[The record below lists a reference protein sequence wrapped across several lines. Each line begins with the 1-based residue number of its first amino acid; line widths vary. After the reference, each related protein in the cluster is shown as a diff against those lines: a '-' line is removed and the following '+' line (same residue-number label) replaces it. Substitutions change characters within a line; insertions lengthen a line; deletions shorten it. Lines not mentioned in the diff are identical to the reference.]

1 MPDNK
6 EEIEIEIEAP
16 GQEKPEKEIE
26 IEVAEEKAGASPSSD
41 DAVAELKRQ
50 LEVERNA
57 RLRAENNAQ
66 HGATEANK
74 AMEERRKSEMQ
85 LLNGAIETLTRE
97 QEMLKNQLAHAL
109 ATDEHS
115 MAADIQVAMS
125 DNSAKLTQM
134 KMGKEAMENTP
145 VPKFEPMQ
153 HTPNDPVEAVASQL
167 SHRSAEWVRKHP
179 EYVRNPNL
187 YQKMVAAHNMAVAD
201 GLSADTDEYFRTVEG
216 LLKITPAQQDNESAL
231 SQASQP
237 MARRS
242 APPAAPVSRS
252 NGADTTR
259 ARLTREEVEIAEMM
273 GMTKEEY
280 FKHKQQL
287 KKEGR
292 MN

>member
-1 MPDNK
+1 MADNK
-6 EEIEIEIEAP
+6 EEIEIDLEAP
-16 GQEKPEKEIE
+16 VKESPEKEV
-26 IEVAEEKAGASPSSD
+26 EVEVSEEKTEAAPSSD

-50 LEVERNA
+50 LEAERNA

-66 HGATEANK
+66 QGATEANK

-85 LLNGAIETLTRE
+85 LLTGAIETVSRE
-97 QEMLKNQLAHAL
+97 QEMLKSHYANAL
-109 ATDEHS
+109 ANGDHMQAAEIQAS
-115 MAADIQVAMS
+115 MAENA
-125 DNSAKLTQM
+125 AKLTQM
-134 KMGKEAMENTP
+134 KMGKEAMENAP
-145 VPKFEPMQ
+145 IPKFEPMH
-153 HTPNDPVEAVASQL
+153 HTPTDPVEAVASQL
-167 SHRSAEWVRKHP
+167 SPRSAEWVRKHP

-216 LLKITPAQQDNESAL
+216 LLKIAPVQQEQESAL

-252 NGADTTR
+252 NGADTNR